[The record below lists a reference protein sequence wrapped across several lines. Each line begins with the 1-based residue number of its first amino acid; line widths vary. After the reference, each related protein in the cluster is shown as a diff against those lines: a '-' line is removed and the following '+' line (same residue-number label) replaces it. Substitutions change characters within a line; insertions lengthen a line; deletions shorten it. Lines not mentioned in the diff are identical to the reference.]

1 MTFNLAQHAQG
12 YIDCGQQRSK
22 WRCHIRVKRWSGEA
36 EHKQGSVFSQIHTLA
51 EVGGGGREIII
62 VFISMYSLI
71 TFRMKVHRNKKG
83 HWTTT
88 WSKRIWQ
95 QSGVKCCRVASVLL
109 RIFSRLHCTASR
121 AFCSAS
127 SLPVSPPP
135 AGFLDGVCG
144 GRCALGSGPGG
155 NASPFLTWKITEDKL
170 CTFPLVL

>member
-1 MTFNLAQHAQG
+1 MLRATLIVASRVPNEGATSGSNAGVVKLSTNKLLCSARSIHW
-12 YIDCGQQRSK
+12 QR
-22 WRCHIRVKRWSGEA
+22 
-36 EHKQGSVFSQIHTLA
+36 
-51 EVGGGGREIII
+51 REKIIM
-62 VFISMYSLI
+62 VFIRMYSWT
-71 TFRMKVHRNKKG
+71 TFRIKVHRKTKKG

-109 RIFSRLHCTASR
+109 SIFSRLHCTASR

-144 GRCALGSGPGG
+144 GRCGLGSGPGG
-155 NASPFLTWKITEDKL
+155 NASPFLT
-170 CTFPLVL
+170 